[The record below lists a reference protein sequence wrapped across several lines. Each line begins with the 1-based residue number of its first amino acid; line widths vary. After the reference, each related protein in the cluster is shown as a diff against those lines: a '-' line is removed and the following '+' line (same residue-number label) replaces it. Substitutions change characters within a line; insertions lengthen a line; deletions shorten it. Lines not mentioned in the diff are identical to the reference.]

1 MGQNPKEF
9 KEEAVSLILGQG
21 YSVADVAKSLGVS
34 TKLLYRWK
42 DQQKQAKEG
51 QDLEKDERAEL
62 ERLRKENKILRMEKE
77 ILKKASAFFAKEL
90 YLYRRAKML
99 FKASR
104 ESLGRRELAKKLR
117 SEGISIMRDR
127 MRCVM
132 KRLKWK
138 VMLRVA
144 YKITMQRKHCDAIA
158 DNVLNQN
165 FNPLG
170 KNQIWAGDITYLKTA
185 EGWVYLAVIMDL
197 YSRRIKGGMRLNRVF
212 RGEYP
217 K

>member
-1 MGQNPKEF
+1 
-9 KEEAVSLILGQG
+9 
-21 YSVADVAKSLGVS
+21 
-34 TKLLYRWK
+34 
-42 DQQKQAKEG
+42 
-51 QDLEKDERAEL
+51 
-62 ERLRKENKILRMEKE
+62 
-77 ILKKASAFFAKEL
+77 
-90 YLYRRAKML
+90 
-99 FKASR
+99 
-104 ESLGRRELAKKLR
+104 
-117 SEGISIMRDR
+117 
-127 MRCVM
+127 
-132 KRLKWK
+132 
-138 VMLRVA
+138 MLRVA

-212 RGEYP
+212 RGENP